1 MAQRA
6 PLPEKR
12 WSRAVARAAARR
24 FALLVAGAA
33 GVTAL
38 VSLAI
43 GLPSGSSL
51 SRSLSVGL
59 YATGCL
65 AIVAGFALGLPGR
78 RRDDAISDSALF
90 VALGFVL
97 LALGILADAR
107 YPLI

>member
-1 MAQRA
+1 
-6 PLPEKR
+6 
-12 WSRAVARAAARR
+12 VARGAARR
-24 FALLVAGAA
+24 FAVLVACAV

-59 YATGCL
+59 YAAGCL
-65 AIVAGFALGLPGR
+65 AIVAGFALGLRGR
-78 RRDDAISDSALF
+78 RREDAISDSALF
-90 VALGFVL
+90 VVLGFL
-97 LALGILADAR
+97 LLVLGILADTR